1 MIDYFDHIKWTS
13 LWGPIQQNLEDSLI
27 HWMVHIDGDVLN
39 LFYKKKKKTLI
50 LPINGATARQFF
62 DKLTVKVRN

>member
-27 HWMVHIDGDVLN
+27 HWMVHIDADVLN
-39 LFYKKKKKTLI
+39 LFYKKKKKK
-50 LPINGATARQFF
+50 NF
-62 DKLTVKVRN
+62 DLTHKWGNCQAVFW

>member
-27 HWMVHIDGDVLN
+27 HWMVHIDADVLN
-39 LFYKKKKKTLI
+39 LFYKKK
-50 LPINGATARQFF
+50 NS
-62 DKLTVKVRN
+62 DLTHKWGNCQAVFL

>member
-27 HWMVHIDGDVLN
+27 HWMVHIDADVLN
-39 LFYKKKKKTLI
+39 LFYKKKKLWSY
-50 LPINGATARQFF
+50 P
-62 DKLTVKVRN
+62 